1 MYIVFDTETTG
12 LPISYDA
19 SPSDVD
25 NWPRVVQVAWEA
37 FDRHGRKTDA
47 QCHIIRPDGFTVPKE
62 AVEIHGISTSIAK
75 RDGVPVARVLRI
87 LSKALDDASV
97 VVAHNFKF
105 DAAVLGA
112 EYHRLGKRPQF
123 RRKIQVC
130 TMQTATAYCALP
142 GPYGFK
148 WPKLSEL
155 YLELFGK
162 RLKDAHDAA
171 VDVTACS
178 RCFFEL
184 KRLSIVHV
192 PKRAPSNR
200 MQATAGGSGGARRS
214 RRVVARR
221 R

>member
-1 MYIVFDTETTG
+1 MYVVFDTETTG

-37 FDRHGRKTDA
+37 FDNRGRKTDA
-47 QCHIIRPDGFTVPKE
+47 HCYIVRPEGFTIPKE
-62 AVEIHGISTSIAK
+62 AVKIHGISTSIAK
-75 RDGVPVARVLRI
+75 RAGLPVAQVLRVFTEA
-87 LSKALDDASV
+87 LSNASV
-97 VVAHNFKF
+97 VVAHNFTF
-105 DAAVLGA
+105 DAGVLGA

-123 RRKIQVC
+123 RRKIEVC
-130 TMQTATAYCALP
+130 TMRTATQYCALP
-142 GPYGFK
+142 SRYGFK

-171 VDVTACS
+171 ADVAACS

-184 KRLSIVHV
+184 KRLGIVHL
-192 PKRAPSNR
+192 PKMTGRGDR
-200 MQATAGGSGGARRS
+200 
-214 RRVVARR
+214 
-221 R
+221 

>member
-19 SPSDVD
+19 APSDVD
-25 NWPRVVQVAWEA
+25 NWPRVVQVAWET
-37 FDRHGRKTDA
+37 FDHRGRKIDRH
-47 QCHIIRPDGFTVPKE
+47 CHIVRPEGFTILKE

-75 RDGVPVARVLRI
+75 RAGVPVAQVLRAFTE
-87 LSKALDDASV
+87 ALGGASV
-97 VVAHNFKF
+97 AVAHNFKF
-105 DAAVLGA
+105 DAGVLGA

-130 TMQTATAYCALP
+130 TMQTATHYCALP

-155 YLELFGK
+155 YLELFRK

-171 VDVTACS
+171 ADVAACS

-184 KRLSIVHV
+184 KRLGIVHLPQKAPDAGV
-192 PKRAPSNR
+192 GRQKMGRAVRHAP
-200 MQATAGGSGGARRS
+200 
-214 RRVVARR
+214 
-221 R
+221 

>member
-25 NWPRVVQVAWEA
+25 NWPRVVQVAWET
-37 FDRHGRKTDA
+37 FDHRGRKTDLHS
-47 QCHIIRPDGFTVPKE
+47 HIVRPEGFTIPKE
-62 AVEIHGISTSIAK
+62 AVKIHGISTSIAK
-75 RDGVPVARVLRI
+75 RAGVPVAQVLRAFTEA
-87 LSKALDDASV
+87 LSNASV

-130 TMQTATAYCALP
+130 TMQTATQYCALP

-155 YLELFGK
+155 YLELFRK

-171 VDVTACS
+171 ADVAACS

-184 KRLSIVHV
+184 KRLGIVHL
-192 PKRAPSNR
+192 PQQAPNHR
-200 MQATAGGSGGARRS
+200 MQATAGGLGGAGRS
-214 RRVVARR
+214 RRSFTRR
-221 R
+221 A